1 MTNYEIIQSS
11 SQERVAQLLSAMT
24 IAILKKVADE
34 LNGIIGVETPLLPIE
49 NELEI
54 LNIYNEWLGET
65 IE

>member
-65 IE
+65 VE